1 MREEVGKRQPPVP
14 GERPGLSG
22 RGGEEAERGAD
33 YKGDEHGG
41 QDGGA
46 GVRVRGA
53 EEDLDEVE
61 SRRAGEVGF
70 QVAEREAEGD
80 VDGEA

>member
-1 MREEVGKRQPPVP
+1 M
-14 GERPGLSG
+14 
-22 RGGEEAERGAD
+22 
-33 YKGDEHGG
+33 
-41 QDGGA
+41 
-46 GVRVRGA
+46 RVRGA